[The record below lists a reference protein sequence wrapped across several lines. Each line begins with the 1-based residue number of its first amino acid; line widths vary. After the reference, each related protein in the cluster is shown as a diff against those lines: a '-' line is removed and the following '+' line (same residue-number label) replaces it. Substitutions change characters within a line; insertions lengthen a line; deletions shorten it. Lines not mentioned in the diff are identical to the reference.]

1 MNPVAFTVT
10 AIYDILGAGLFMAG
24 RLAGNFARGFD
35 GCYVPIATNP
45 EFRKVYKE
53 AEVEIKKELKKELNK
68 RSKSGGCGFTA
79 NLD

>member
-10 AIYDILGAGLFMAG
+10 AIYDILGAGMFIAG

-45 EFRKVYKE
+45 EFREFYKE
-53 AEVEIKKELKKELNK
+53 VETEIKKELKKEFNK
-68 RSKSGGCGFTA
+68 GSKSGGCGFTA
-79 NLD
+79 NLE